1 MLIDAH
7 CHLQAE
13 EFDGDRDAVIER
25 CHTRGMQ
32 CLVVGNQLDDSQKA
46 VALAEAHE
54 GLFAA
59 VGLHPAF
66 VGEEEWDGE
75 AFEKLLA
82 HPRVVA
88 VGEVGLDYYRLW
100 ADTPEEERAVK
111 DAQKTLLTKQL
122 SLARELRK
130 PAVIHCRDAYDD
142 LRKIIRGFPDL
153 PMMIHTF
160 LGDADAAKQFLE
172 LGLSL
177 SFSGI
182 ITFEDEDPVLE
193 AVRVTPLDRMMIET
207 DSPHLAP
214 IPYRGKRNEPIF
226 VEETAKKI
234 AVLKG
239 ISVES
244 VIEVTGE
251 NARKFFQLP

>member
-1 MLIDAH
+1 
-7 CHLQAE
+7 
-13 EFDGDRDAVIER
+13 
-25 CHTRGMQ
+25 
-32 CLVVGNQLDDSQKA
+32 
-46 VALAEAHE
+46 
-54 GLFAA
+54 
-59 VGLHPAF
+59 
-66 VGEEEWDGE
+66 
-75 AFEKLLA
+75 
-82 HPRVVA
+82 
-88 VGEVGLDYYRLW
+88 
-100 ADTPEEERAVK
+100 
-111 DAQKTLLTKQL
+111 
-122 SLARELRK
+122 
-130 PAVIHCRDAYDD
+130 
-142 LRKIIRGFPDL
+142 
-153 PMMIHTF
+153 MMIHTF

>member
-25 CHTRGMQ
+25 CRERGMQ
-32 CLVVGNQLDDSQKA
+32 CLVIGNQLDDSQKA

-54 GLFAA
+54 GFFAS
-59 VGLHPAF
+59 VGLHPAC
-66 VGEEEWDGE
+66 VGEEEWDCE
-75 AFEKLLA
+75 AFEKLLV

-100 ADTPEEERAVK
+100 ADTPEEERKVK
-111 DAQKTLLTKQL
+111 QDQKELFAKQIA
-122 SLARELRK
+122 LAKRYEK
-130 PAVIHCRDAYDD
+130 PVVIHCRDAYED
-142 LRKIIRGFPDL
+142 LLKIVQETQDV

-160 LGDADAAKQFLE
+160 LGDAEMAKKFLD
-172 LGLSL
+172 LGLFL

-182 ITFEDEDPVLE
+182 VTFEDEEPVLE
-193 AVRVTPLDRMMIET
+193 AVRATPLDRLMIET

-214 IPYRGKRNEPIF
+214 VPYRGKRNEPIY

-234 AVLKG
+234 AALKG
-239 ISVES
+239 ISVEE
-244 VIEVTGE
+244 VIERTGE
-251 NARKFFQLP
+251 NARQFFRLP